1 MSKKRKRRLFAFNGQ
16 SFIIFIHNSK
26 FVKVGFLKYG
36 SNRVRLPRWIKL
48 PKNIQSWF
56 TFWCPLSPQLW
67 FMLGNLF
74 QYPLQCI
81 LVEMSWTYMCINKT
95 VNSIQ
100 LLLFCGQNDDL
111 IEKKQQLLFYYMI
124 QLWVDTD
131 ISNILSV
138 NFSSEDFGRYWTNW
152 EQIEKRNISFDD
164 LFLVQCKENQCYYWP
179 LLDHVQVNT

>member
-1 MSKKRKRRLFAFNGQ
+1 M
-16 SFIIFIHNSK
+16 
-26 FVKVGFLKYG
+26 GFLKYG

-56 TFWCPLSPQLW
+56 TCWCPLSPQLW
-67 FMLGNLF
+67 LMLGNLF

-111 IEKKQQLLFYYMI
+111 IEKSSNYCFIIWFSYELI
-124 QLWVDTD
+124 QIYQIFWVLTFQAK
-131 ISNILSV
+131 ILAV
-138 NFSSEDFGRYWTNW
+138 T
-152 EQIEKRNISFDD
+152 EQIENKLRNAIFH
-164 LFLVQCKENQCYYWP
+164 LTIYF
-179 LLDHVQVNT
+179 